1 MKSPFVFV
9 LLFSFLFPSLFAQ
22 WKIQEAG
29 VRLEGFSETDNSN
42 IAPDISELSSLYPW
56 SNIAQGDLSDY
67 QKNYGYGSFSPKT
80 HLFVALSKDYWEY
93 TTLRIGLFYGNAF
106 ATTASYKRE
115 DHIVIDTL
123 MSSSSNRSV
132 TVDSVNARSVNVDQR
147 HQELG
152 VNAELLFYLYPE
164 KRWSLYGGVG
174 FMAGVHINN
183 RIDVVHSETIWER
196 VNFGDRS
203 VSQWQERNTLGRD
216 QQAIDGLG
224 YHISANIPVGL
235 DFTVSKNESSTWNNV
250 HLFWEWRP
258 MFMYRNL
265 SSGNDMLSVGIA
277 TGLGVRVHW

>member
-1 MKSPFVFV
+1 MYARITLV
-9 LLFSFLFPSLFAQ
+9 LLLCLLVSGLFAQ

-42 IAPDISELSSLYPW
+42 IAPDISELSGLYPW

-67 QKNYGYGSFSPKT
+67 QKDYGYGSFSPKT

-115 DHIVIDTL
+115 DRIVIDTL
-123 MSSSSNRSV
+123 MSSSSDRSV
-132 TVDSVNARSVNVDQR
+132 TVDSVNARSVSVDQR

-203 VSQWQERNTLGRD
+203 VSQWQERNALGRD

-265 SSGNDMLSVGIA
+265 SSGNDMFSVGIA